1 MRRRDFIAG
10 VAGAA
15 AGSPFAARA
24 QPPGKPRVGM
34 VIGADTSFARRN
46 LDTVIAALCNLGW
59 IDGKNVTID
68 ARWRDEEI
76 EDLVRLKVDV
86 LVLASPIRLQIASRL
101 TQTIPIVGHDL
112 ESDPIAR
119 GYAQSLARPGRNI
132 TGIFLDIPEIAGK
145 QLQFLQEVVPDL
157 RHVGVLWDDRI
168 GDVPFRAMETAA
180 RSVGISVQSAVAQ
193 DSSQIDLAI
202 GRLVEGRPQALL
214 ALTAP
219 SVFVAQDRIAEL
231 ALLHRL
237 PSMSGFTTFPAFGGL
252 MAYGADIYST
262 LRQAAGYVDRILK
275 GAKPADLPVA
285 RPTTFE
291 LLINLKTAKALGLP
305 VPSSVLSRAD
315 KVIE

>member
-1 MRRRDFIAG
+1 MRRRDFIAV
-10 VAGAA
+10 VAGA
-15 AGSPFAARA
+15 GWPLVARA
-24 QPPGKPRVGM
+24 QQKATP
-34 VIGADTSFARRN
+34 VIGFLISSTPSQAAQQAR
-46 LDTVIAALCNLGW
+46 DTVIAALRDLGW

-68 ARWRDEEI
+68 VRSRNEEI

-86 LVLASPIRLQIASRL
+86 LLLANPIRLQIGSRL
-101 TQTIPIVGHDL
+101 TQTIPIVAQDL

-157 RHVGVLWDDRI
+157 RRVGVLWDDRI

-180 RSVGISVQSAVAQ
+180 RHEGIGVHAVPMQ
-193 DSSQIDLAI
+193 DDSQIDSAI

-214 ALTAP
+214 VLSSP
-219 SVFVAQDRIAEL
+219 VVFTSQSRIAEL

-237 PSMSGFTTFPAFGGL
+237 PSMCGFTTFSAAGGL
-252 MAYGADIYST
+252 MAYGPDFFAT

-275 GAKPADLPVA
+275 GAKPGDLPIE
-285 RPTTFE
+285 RPTKFQLTF
-291 LLINLKTAKALGLP
+291 NLKTAKALGLTIP
-305 VPSSVLSRAD
+305 PSLLLRAD
-315 KVIE
+315 QVIE